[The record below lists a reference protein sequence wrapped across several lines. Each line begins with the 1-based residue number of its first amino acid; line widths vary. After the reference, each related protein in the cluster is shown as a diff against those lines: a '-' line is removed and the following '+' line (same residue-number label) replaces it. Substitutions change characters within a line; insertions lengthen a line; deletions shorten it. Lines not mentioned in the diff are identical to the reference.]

1 MHSGAHGAD
10 VRQLHRLEQQVKSPL
25 TFPTP
30 THSLSY
36 VNLNTMAQ
44 FAAPGHDAT
53 VNALY
58 RSSAKLADLTLPFA
72 AAFLS
77 RKAATWFAAAAP
89 AAAVG
94 GGVDVTS
101 PAALAAGCV
110 AVFVA
115 VGGIMLASALIYA
128 AATGSGQPRS
138 GCPRPRLAGCC
149 KVQPSQL
156 LAAPRGA
163 MSLIAATAGEI
174 KTSLS
179 HRPLL
184 VGVCV
189 YTALCL
195 LDAAASV
202 LTCVPWLQIVV
213 IALGCITGL
222 AEVISGFA
230 GLWLT
235 HPDNLGQ
242 VCTCCTHCTS

>member
-89 AAAVG
+89 AAAVEATAG

-128 AATGSGQPRS
+128 AATGSGRPRS
-138 GCPRPRLAGCC
+138 SCPRPRLAGCC

-184 VGVCV
+184 VGGCVCGCV
-189 YTALCL
+189 HAALCL
-195 LDAAASV
+195 LVAAASV
-202 LTCVPWLQIVV
+202 LTC
-213 IALGCITGL
+213 AL
-222 AEVISGFA
+222 
-230 GLWLT
+230 
-235 HPDNLGQ
+235 
-242 VCTCCTHCTS
+242 CTDCRHRSRLYHWPGRGHQRLCWSVADTP